1 MPCSVRRLASPAFL
15 LQPPFCAGMLNMG
28 CAFPD
33 VDRHDG
39 MMASTLAPIVLA
51 VLMHARFHVK
61 RQQLV
66 KKRADPLLVTALE
79 QGHYSLLLM
88 LAYVVF
94 PGTSKSVFETFA

>member
-1 MPCSVRRLASPAFL
+1 MSLPPTVSPL
-15 LQPPFCAGMLNMG
+15 CTGMLNMG

-51 VLMHARFHVK
+51 VLMHARFHLK
-61 RQQLV
+61 RRQLV
-66 KKRADPLLVTALE
+66 KKRADPLLVTAIE